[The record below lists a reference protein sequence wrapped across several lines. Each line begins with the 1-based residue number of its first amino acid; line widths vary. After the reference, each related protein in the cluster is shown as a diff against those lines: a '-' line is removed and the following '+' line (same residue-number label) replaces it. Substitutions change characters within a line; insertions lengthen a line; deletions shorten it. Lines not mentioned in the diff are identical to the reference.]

1 MRIFALSDIHIDYA
15 ENRTWLTD
23 LSSVDYRDD
32 ILILA
37 GDIADIPALIADAF
51 RELTRKFR
59 EVLFVPGNH
68 DIWTYRNGI
77 ADSLSA
83 FDHVRDIARDHG
95 VHIEPYTAGVLTI
108 IPLNGWYDY
117 SFGMPSEELSMMWMD
132 YVACSWPEG
141 FDEKSITLRFTDMNR
156 ESLSTRNDRV
166 ITFSHFMPRID
177 LMPSIIPEKR
187 RFLYPV
193 LGTTILE
200 TQIRTIG
207 PGIHIY
213 GHTHVNRRIERDGI
227 LYVNNAFGYPRE
239 KRITRKRLFQVM
251 EI

>member
-1 MRIFALSDIHIDYA
+1 M
-15 ENRTWLTD
+15 D
-23 LSSVDYRDD
+23 LSNDDYRDD

-37 GDIADIPALIADAF
+37 GDIADIPELIEAAF

-59 EVLFVPGNH
+59 EVIFVPGNH
-68 DIWTYRNGI
+68 DLWTYRNGM
-77 ADSLSA
+77 ADSLAA
-83 FDHVRDIARDHG
+83 FDHVRNIARELG
-95 VHIEPYTAGVLTI
+95 VRIEPYTAGGLTI

-117 SFGMPSEELSMMWMD
+117 SFGEPSEELSMMWMD

-141 FDEKSITLRFTDMNR
+141 FDEGSITRRFTDMNR
-156 ESLSTRNDRV
+156 EALSIRNDRV

-200 TQIRTIG
+200 KQIRTIG
-207 PGIHIY
+207 PQAHIY

-227 LYVNNAFGYPRE
+227 LYINNAFGYPRE
-239 KRITRKRLFQVM
+239 TRITRKRLVRVI

>member
-15 ENRTWLTD
+15 ENRAWMMD
-23 LSSVDYRDD
+23 LSNDDYRDD

-68 DIWTYRNGI
+68 DLWTYRNGI

-83 FDHVRDIARDHG
+83 FDHVRNIARDHG

-141 FDEKSITLRFTDMNR
+141 CDEKSITRRFTDMNR
-156 ESLSTRNDRV
+156 EALSIRNNRV

-207 PGIHIY
+207 PRIHIY